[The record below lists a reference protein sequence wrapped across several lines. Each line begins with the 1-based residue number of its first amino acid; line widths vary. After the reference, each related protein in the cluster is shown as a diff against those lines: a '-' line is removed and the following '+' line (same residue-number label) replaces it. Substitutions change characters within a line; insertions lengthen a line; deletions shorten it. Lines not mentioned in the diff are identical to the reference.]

1 MPTYDY
7 KCSEC
12 EHLFETMHSM
22 KDDPLT
28 KCPECGKE
36 TLVRLIGSGS
46 GMIFKGSGF
55 YLTDYKNTSS
65 GSASASSS
73 AKPKTESKPAADST
87 SSDSPQKK
95 E

>member
-1 MPTYDY
+1 
-7 KCSEC
+7 
-12 EHLFETMHSM
+12 M